1 MRKLV
6 TYWDGPVSWLERLS
20 VASMLAAG
28 YEVEI
33 YARDVPGL
41 RREALHHTVNDV
53 REVMADHPM
62 ADLYRRRGNH
72 AFYADYLRLMLMAQ
86 SKGIWADVDCV
97 FRRPIG
103 PPAGDA
109 DYVFGWLNAKRIN
122 NAVLHI
128 PAGSELLRVYLD
140 ALNRVPIRAPWA
152 TGHIR
157 VKRELEILVGK
168 TIPFDPDRLAIG
180 PRALT
185 YFVLRLGLE
194 RHARPRETFY
204 PLTDDEAHILT
215 KPDDREATALVGPET
230 VAVHAWRGKLW
241 SIGES
246 GHPPPTSW
254 LGQRCRELS
263 V

>member
-1 MRKLV
+1 MRTLV

-20 VASMLAAG
+20 LASMLAAG
-28 YEVEI
+28 YAVEV
-33 YARDVPGL
+33 YAHDVAGL
-41 RREALHHTVNDV
+41 RRQGLHQAIVDV
-53 REVMADHPM
+53 REVMAEHPM

-86 SKGIWADVDCV
+86 AKGIWADLDCV
-97 FRRPIG
+97 FRQPIG
-103 PPAGDA
+103 PPAGEA
-109 DYVFGWLNAKRIN
+109 DYVFGWLNPKRIN

-128 PAGSELLRVYLD
+128 PAGSELLRVYREALD
-140 ALNRVPIRAPWA
+140 RVPIRAPWA

-157 VKRELEILVGK
+157 VKRELEILIGK

-185 YFVLRLGLE
+185 YFIRRLGLE
-194 RHARPRETFY
+194 DRARPRAVFY
-204 PLTDDEAHILT
+204 PLGDDEAHLLT
-215 KPDDREATALVGPET
+215 KPDDRDATALISPET

-241 SIGES
+241 SIGQS
-246 GHPPPTSW
+246 GPPQPNSW
-254 LGQRCRELS
+254 LGQRCRDYG

>member
-20 VASMLAAG
+20 IASMLAAG
-28 YEVEI
+28 HEVEVF
-33 YARDVPGL
+33 ARDVAGL
-41 RREALHHTVNDV
+41 RRQNLHHAIVDV
-53 REVMADHPM
+53 REVMAEHPM

-72 AFYADYLRLMLMAQ
+72 AFYADYLRLMLMEQ
-86 SKGIWADVDCV
+86 SRGIWTDADCI
-97 FRRPIG
+97 FRRPIT
-103 PPAGDA
+103 PPPGEE
-109 DYVFGWLNAKRIN
+109 DYVFGWLSQRRIN

-128 PAGSELLRVYLD
+128 PARSELLRVYLD

-157 VKRELEILVGK
+157 VKRELEILIGK

-185 YFVLRLGLE
+185 YFIRRLGLE
-194 RHARPRETFY
+194 DRASPRDTFY
-204 PLTDDEAHILT
+204 PLSDDQAHLLTD
-215 KPDDREATALVGPET
+215 PDDRAATALIGPGT

-241 SIGES
+241 SIGQS
-246 GHPPPTSW
+246 ACPAPTSW
-254 LGQRCRELS
+254 LGRLCRELS